1 MSADLQARYER
12 LLRWYP
18 AAYRQER
25 GAEMLGVLMDG
36 AAEGSRRPP
45 LRERWALVLGGLR
58 MRTGA
63 AGYWRA
69 WQSWRAALRT
79 AALILL
85 VLNIAK
91 AVSTLA
97 NYPDATVLPSTIAQ
111 IVVGTLA
118 VVAVL
123 RQHFALAVA
132 GAAVLIPLFS
142 VGVFDGQVFFI
153 PYSGPRLYSPWLV
166 IAFLL
171 PLVGRDRVR
180 VPRSLHV
187 LSALALIPA
196 ALWVMPVT
204 SNASRASWWF
214 LLGAAVL
221 WAVVDERPAL
231 TLGLVLLYNVA
242 YELVRAWGA
251 VRVGSFDLSV
261 PRDVAVAMIM
271 PVIGITAGAVVAR
284 RRARI

>member
-1 MSADLQARYER
+1 VSAELQARYER

-18 AAYRQER
+18 AAYRRQR

-69 WQSWRAALRT
+69 WQSWRAALST
-79 AALILL
+79 AAVILLIL
-85 VLNIAK
+85 NMAR
-91 AVSTLA
+91 AVSTMA
-97 NYPDATVLPSTIAQ
+97 GSDATVVPSTIAQ
-111 IVVGTLA
+111 LVVGTLA

-123 RQHFALAVA
+123 RQYFALAVA
-132 GAAVLIPLFS
+132 CAAVLIPLVS
-142 VGVFDGQVFFI
+142 VGVFDGQIISI
-153 PYSGPRLYSPWLV
+153 PFSGPRLYSPWLV

-180 VPRSLHV
+180 VPRSLHG

-204 SNASRASWWF
+204 ANASRASWWF

-221 WAVVDERPAL
+221 WALVDERPAL

-242 YELVRAWGA
+242 YELSRAWDA
-251 VRVGSFDLSV
+251 VRLGSFDLSV
-261 PRDVAVAMIM
+261 PREVGIAMIM
-271 PVIGITAGAVVAR
+271 PVIGITAGAFVAR
-284 RRARI
+284 RRSKI

>member
-1 MSADLQARYER
+1 MTNS
-12 LLRWYP
+12 
-18 AAYRQER
+18 
-25 GAEMLGVLMDG
+25 
-36 AAEGSRRPP
+36 
-45 LRERWALVLGGLR
+45 
-58 MRTGA
+58 
-63 AGYWRA
+63 
-69 WQSWRAALRT
+69 
-79 AALILL
+79 
-85 VLNIAK
+85 
-91 AVSTLA
+91 
-97 NYPDATVLPSTIAQ
+97 DATVVPSTIAQ
-111 IVVGTLA
+111 IVIGTLA

-171 PLVGRDRVR
+171 PLVGRGRVR

-196 ALWVMPVT
+196 VLWVMPLT
-204 SNASRASWWF
+204 ANASRACWWF

-221 WAVVDERPAL
+221 WALVDERPAL

-242 YELVRAWGA
+242 YELSRAWGA
-251 VRVGSFDLSV
+251 VRTGSFDLSV
-261 PRDVAVAMIM
+261 PREVAIAMIM
-271 PVIGITAGAVVAR
+271 PVIGITAGAFVAR